1 MNVVIVRYSE
11 IGTKGLNR
19 PYFEDKLI
27 SNIRTCLNKKPIIKK
42 FRGRIFIY
50 TDKNY
55 GKLRYI
61 FGISSFSPAA
71 EIFLEDVNQKVLSLI
86 KNEKT
91 FRITAKRIDKNF
103 PKTSQQLNEEIGSFI
118 QKHKK
123 IDVDLN
129 NPQINIGVEII
140 NNHAYIFKNTFKGLN
155 GLPILTEGRAFARVK
170 DKKKSMVAAFLILK
184 RGTPVSTS
192 LKLLLSKFE
201 YGFKIH
207 VRKENDN
214 DKVIITDET
223 NLKNIKREKDKLILS
238 PLIGLTE
245 NQIDNIYKKIIEL

>member
-61 FGISSFSPAA
+61 FGISSFSPAL
-71 EIFLEDVNQKVLSLI
+71 EIPIEEINKNVLFLI

-91 FRITAKRIDKNF
+91 FRITSKRIDKNF

-123 IDVDLN
+123 INVNLD

-140 NNHAYIFKNTFKGLN
+140 NNRAYIFKNTFKGLN
-155 GLPILTEGRAFARVK
+155 GLPILTGGRAYVRVK
-170 DKKKSMVAAFLILK
+170 DIKKSTVSAFLILK

-192 LKLLLSKFE
+192 QKLPLNKFE
-201 YGFKIH
+201 HCFKIH
-207 VRKENDN
+207 VRKENEN
-214 DKVIITDET
+214 EKIIITDET
-223 NLKNIKREKDKLILS
+223 NLKNIKREKDKLILH
-238 PLIGLTE
+238 PLIGLTDA
-245 NQIDNIYKKIIEL
+245 QINNLYKKIMQL

>member
-1 MNVVIVRYSE
+1 MNIVIVRYSE

-27 SNIRTCLNKKPIIKK
+27 SNLRTCLNNKPIIKK

-61 FGISSFSPAA
+61 FGISSFSPAL
-71 EIFLEDVNQKVLSLI
+71 EIPLEDINQNVLSLI
-86 KNEKT
+86 KKEKT

-123 IDVDLN
+123 INVDLD

-140 NNHAYIFKNTFKGLN
+140 NNHAYVFKNTFKGLN
-155 GLPILTEGRAFARVK
+155 GLPILTEGRAYIRAK
-170 DKKKSMVAAFLILK
+170 DKMKSTVAAFLILK

-192 LKLLLSKFE
+192 LKLPLNKFE

-207 VRKENDN
+207 IREENEN
-214 DKVIITDET
+214 EKIIITDET